1 MLCIVEYFLLC
12 IFVCVVDQEFAQS
25 PEKFFSAIR
34 HLKGVFC
41 LQVKVNAKN
50 FFELL
55 KCF

>member
-1 MLCIVEYFLLC
+1 VLCIVEYFLLC